1 MYVEEM
7 STDLALP
14 RWKGQHPWF
23 EIYFAVLVDESRRR
37 ALWIRQSLFVPA
49 TGEGRATIWGAWFDA
64 DATPPSRATKRFA
77 PLTEVITGDGDPLI
91 RIGDSH
97 LSRNGAA
104 GSVEG
109 IAWDATWSG
118 GKPFGREL
126 PAWLPAPTHAR
137 GLVHDA
143 DTEATVTVDGTRVIL
158 RGKALAMHLWGNRRV
173 PTLHWIW
180 APWLPSAEYASGT
193 ARGFLVRPGREAEAY
208 GPLGPQLTTMTDDV
222 ASLEMTAVSLR
233 DRFSLGLSTISLDAP
248 PHGRSLHGAPAT
260 AAHPHGLVTATVAG
274 ARELVH
280 VHAWAEADQLVGYA
294 YRDTDERDLMIAQS
308 DIGSAHVEIFERKAP
323 GFPWRLADER
333 RSAGGVA
340 VEIHQREPLPGVDY
354 IAWDATRP
362 TPAKRK
368 VAPPRGDLVDWP
380 ELGDIVGLG
389 LTYRDHAKE
398 TGQKIDTSTPP
409 IAFSKHARTFITGDG
424 SVNVPTSTQLL
435 KTLQTLEP
443 GLGGELAKRMRLVP
457 AVMDYEGEI
466 ALVALG
472 DIDESRLGAG
482 VPQPFGLAAC
492 NDLTA
497 RICQVLGEGMPNP
510 YDYWAV
516 AKSFPRFLPVSDRVW
531 APADGIARMPDITIV
546 TRVNGEERQR
556 ASSKLLAYDLPMLVR
571 AARTQLGRPL
581 RRGDVICT
589 GTPAGIGMRLSM
601 VKRRLASLVKD
612 RFRKA
617 ELLVSTY
624 ATSNALLRPGDVV
637 EVEAGPAGSVRTR
650 LVV

>member
-23 EIYFAVLVDESRRR
+23 EIYFAVLLDESRRR
-37 ALWIRQSLFVPA
+37 ALWIRQTLFVPA
-49 TGEGRATIWGAWFDA
+49 SGEGRATIWGAWFDA
-64 DATPPSRATKRFA
+64 DATPPSRAGKRFA
-77 PLTEVITGDGDPLI
+77 RLTEAVTGEADPLI

-97 LSRNGAA
+97 LSRGGAA

-109 IAWDATWSG
+109 LAWDARWSG

-143 DTEATVTVDGTRVIL
+143 DTEATVTVDGTPITL
-158 RGKALAMHLWGNRRV
+158 RGKALAMHLWGSRRV

-180 APWLPSAEYASGT
+180 APWLDG
-193 ARGFLVRPGREAEAY
+193 
-208 GPLGPQLTTMTDDV
+208 
-222 ASLEMTAVSLR
+222 SLEVTAVSLR
-233 DRFSLGLSTISLDAP
+233 DTFSLGLSTLSLEDP
-248 PHGRSLHGAPAT
+248 RGHVLRGSPAT
-260 AAHPHGLVTATVAG
+260 AAHPHGLITATVAG

-280 VHAWAEADQLVGYA
+280 VHAWAEPDELVGYA
-294 YRDTDERDLMIAQS
+294 YRDTDGRDIMVAQS
-308 DIGSAHVEIFERKAP
+308 DIGSAHFEKFARTAP
-323 GFPWRLADER
+323 GWPWHLVDER
-333 RSAGGVA
+333 RSSGGVA
-340 VEIHQREPLPGVDY
+340 VEIHQRDPLPGVDY
-354 IAWDATRP
+354 IAWDATS
-362 TPAKRK
+362 AHHDKRK
-368 VAPPRGDLVDWP
+368 LVPPRGDMVDWP
-380 ELGDIVGLG
+380 AINSIVGLG
-389 LTYRDHAKE
+389 LTYTDHAKE
-398 TGQKIDTSTPP
+398 TGQKIARDQPP
-409 IAFSKHARTFITGDG
+409 IAFAKHARTFTPGDG
-424 SVNVPTSTQLL
+424 RVPVPTSDALIAAL
-435 KTLQTLEP
+435 DELES
-443 GLGGELAKRMRLVP
+443 GLGAALRTRIPLVS
-457 AVMDYEGEI
+457 AVMDYEGEV

-472 DIDESRLGAG
+472 SIDDVRLAAG
-482 VPQPFGLAAC
+482 VPQPFGLAVC

-516 AKSFPRFLPVSDRVW
+516 AKSFPQFLPVADRVW

-556 ASSKLLAYDLPMLVR
+556 ASTKLLAYDLSALVR
-571 AARTQLGRPL
+571 AARGQLGRPL
-581 RRGDVICT
+581 VRGDVICT
-589 GTPAGIGMRLSM
+589 GTPAGIGMRLSA
-601 VKRRLASLVKD
+601 VKRRIATLVKD